1 MSRILLL
8 LALATH
14 LGCKSRETRPPSAT
28 ARVKDSRPTG
38 PRHWTVPSAARAL
51 QIVLERSRPTVIG
64 FGELHHKTDSAP
76 VQTAIGRFTREMLD
90 PLAGRATDLVVET
103 WVARG
108 DCGAHEKRAVRK
120 VEQVT
125 KRPETTENELVGLLK
140 RAKGVGI
147 QPHILSVSCDAYKK
161 LTASG
166 ALDLE
171 ELLGLITRKL
181 GSKTVAVLSHR
192 RKSSAADAGRTR
204 RPPLVLVYGGA
215 LHNDLFPAD
224 DLAAFSYA
232 PRVGEASGGKYV
244 EVDLYVPELVDR
256 DKNLKGEPW
265 YPIFRRQATKDRV
278 LLIERGA
285 GSYIVVFRRG
295 VRGGQ
300 GQ

>member
-1 MSRILLL
+1 MLRALLL

-28 ARVKDSRPTG
+28 ARVKDSRPAG
-38 PRHWTVPSAARAL
+38 PRHWALPSAARAL

-120 VEQVT
+120 VEQIT
-125 KRPETTENELVGLLK
+125 KRPETTENEVLALLK

-171 ELLGLITRKL
+171 ELLGLITRHL
-181 GSKTVAVLSHR
+181 GSKTVVVLTHR
-192 RKSSAADAGRTR
+192 HKKGRSSEAGRTG

-224 DLAAFSYA
+224 DLKAFSYA
-232 PRVGEASGGKYV
+232 PRVAEAAGGRYV

-265 YPIFRRQATKDRV
+265 HPIFRRLAAKDRV
-278 LLIERGA
+278 LLIERGT

-295 VRGGQ
+295 VRGQ
-300 GQ
+300 